1 MIRRTACTGISGE
14 IPVFCLSAFRREGK
28 KVREI
33 SVEKVT
39 AEVARL
45 FLEASY
51 QLPLDIAQALHSAAD
66 SEKGLLAASVLRT
79 IGENARVA
87 SEEVFPLCQD
97 CGMAIVFID
106 LGQDVRLIGGDLTDA
121 VNDGVR
127 QAYAEG
133 FLRKSI
139 VDDPLFERRNTGDNT
154 PAKMHL
160 RIVPGEKVRI
170 TAAPKGFGSENMSS
184 VGMLSPAAGE
194 QGVVD
199 FIVGVVKKAGPN
211 PCPPIVVGVGI
222 GSDFEG
228 VAELAKRALLRPVNE
243 RNPHPAYAKLEERVL
258 SEIND
263 LGIGAAGYGGTV
275 TALGVNIEQG
285 PTHIAGLPVAVN
297 ICCHANRHATG
308 EV

>member
-1 MIRRTACTGISGE
+1 M
-14 IPVFCLSAFRREGK
+14 
-28 KVREI
+28 REI

-154 PAKMHL
+154 PAKMNL

-228 VAELAKRALLRPVNE
+228 VAELAKRALLRSVNE
-243 RNPHPAYAKLEERVL
+243 RNPHVAYAKLEERVL

-275 TALGVNIEQG
+275 TALGVNIEQA

>member
-1 MIRRTACTGISGE
+1 M
-14 IPVFCLSAFRREGK
+14 
-28 KVREI
+28 REI

-51 QLPLDIAQALHSAAD
+51 KLPLDIAQALHGAAE
-66 SEKGLLAASVLRT
+66 SEKGVLAASVLRT
-79 IGENARVA
+79 IEENARVA

-199 FIVGVVKKAGPN
+199 FIVGAVKKAGPN

-228 VAELAKRALLRPVNE
+228 VAELAKRALLRSVNE
-243 RNPHPAYAKLEERVL
+243 RNPHVAYAKLEERVL

-275 TALGVNIEQG
+275 TALGVNIEQA